1 MHGACG
7 VIDTSCTVHAVSCGI
22 IDTACTEHAV
32 SLIPHAQKI
41 FRTTSKSE
49 NHMQNS
55 DGVHKKLKMHGV
67 SMTLHARSTNDSN
80 GPGSL

>member
-1 MHGACG
+1 M
-7 VIDTSCTVHAVSCGI
+7 
-22 IDTACTEHAV
+22 HAV
-32 SLIPHAQKI
+32 SLTPHALKN

-55 DGVHKKLKMHGV
+55 VGMQKIKNACGVNDSACTVHAVPL
-67 SMTLHARSTNDSN
+67 TPHARSTNDSN